1 MLKAMVIRN
10 LKLYFRDKAAVFFS
24 LLGVLIIILLYVL
37 FLGKM
42 IAQTAEGFSDA
53 VARFFTDSW
62 VMAGVIASATMTTCL
77 GGFGIMVEDKAK
89 NISKDFESSPIPRS
103 KLVLAYIISS
113 VVIGLIMSVFTFL
126 LGELYIVMLGGE
138 FLSLHGLLKAL
149 GIIVLSVGAS
159 SAIVFLL
166 VTFIKSM
173 NAFSNLSILI
183 GTLIGFLTGVYVPIG
198 NLPVFIQNVIKIF
211 PISHGAAALRQVM
224 VQEAISLEH
233 IPADIKAFMGIEFEV
248 GGNIMPFWLYL
259 AILFGTLVVFYFLS
273 VLVVSKCRV
282 RS

>member
-77 GGFGIMVEDKAK
+77 AGFGVMVEDRAK

-126 LGELYIVMLGGE
+126 LGELYIVMFGGE
-138 FLSLHGLLKAL
+138 FLSLQGLLKAL

-166 VTFIKSM
+166 VAFINSS
-173 NAFSNLSILI
+173 NAFNNLSILI

-211 PISHGAAALRQVM
+211 PISHGAVALRQVM
-224 VQEAISLEH
+224 VQEAISLEY

-248 GGNIMPFWLYL
+248 GGNIMPFWLHL
-259 AILFGTLVVFYFLS
+259 AILFGTLVVFYFFS
-273 VLVVSKCRV
+273 VLVVSKGKA